1 MNRILRTSI
10 LAAAI
15 LGAAACAFAQESSNT
30 GVQRRQ
36 RTDRNERSAT
46 AVSDRMQARLGGDSD
61 TDDAEK
67 SWMRVIY
74 RQLDFDT
81 DQNAALFFPEDPIDG
96 QDNLFRIIMRLM
108 ASGDIKAYEYLD
120 GREIFTDEYKVK
132 MGDVL
137 DRFHIPYTMAKGSTE
152 KNPKYAIDP
161 GDVPTSEV
169 LSYYIIEKWE
179 YDTRG
184 NRLRSQVE
192 AICPVLHRSGD
203 FGGEAVKYPVF
214 WVKLSDLRPYL
225 AQQMIFVDDDNNLP
239 TCSYDDYFNMAMY
252 KGDIYKTRNLRNRSM
267 MQLYPDPDDLK
278 RAQDSIQARL
288 DNFEEKLW
296 VPDREKI
303 IAAREAREAL
313 AAGADS
319 ATVAQQDADKP
330 KARSTRRGT
339 SRSQTKA
346 PKENKPKQIKS
357 SSPSSSSSSA
367 TRSVRRSRKR

>member
-1 MNRILRTSI
+1 MNSILRTSI
-10 LAAAI
+10 LAVAIAAS
-15 LGAAACAFAQESSNT
+15 ATAWAQESSNT
-30 GVQRRQ
+30 GVQRRS
-36 RTDRNERSAT
+36 RTDRTERAAT
-46 AVSDRMQARLGGDSD
+46 GVSDRMQSRLGAQAT

-81 DQNAALFFPEDPIDG
+81 DQNASLFFPEDPIDG

-108 ASGDIKAYEYLD
+108 ANGDINAYEYLD

-132 MGDVL
+132 MADVL
-137 DRFHIPYTMAKGSTE
+137 DRFHIPYTAAKGSTE
-152 KNPKYAIDP
+152 KRPKYSIDP

-203 FGGEAVKYPVF
+203 FGGEAVKYPIF
-214 WVKLSDLRPYL
+214 WVKLADLRPYL
-225 AQQMIFVDDDNNLP
+225 AQQMIFVNDDNNLP
-239 TCSYDDYFNMAMY
+239 TCSYDDYFNLAMY

-278 RAQDSIQARL
+278 RAQDSIQTRL
-288 DNFEEKLW
+288 DRFEDKLW
-296 VPDREKI
+296 VPNREEI
-303 IAAREAREAL
+303 IAAREAREAA
-313 AAGADS
+313 AAGDS
-319 ATVAQQDADKP
+319 LSTPAPDAEKSA
-330 KARSTRRGT
+330 ARSTRRS
-339 SRSQTKA
+339 SRSDKKSTRANKEPKA
-346 PKENKPKQIKS
+346 KNKEPKVVKADN
-357 SSPSSSSSSA
+357 SSSA
-367 TRSVRRSRKR
+367 TRSVRRRKR

>member
-278 RAQDSIQARL
+278 RAQDSIQTRL
-288 DNFEEKLW
+288 DRFEDKLW
-296 VPDREKI
+296 VPNREDI
-303 IAAREAREAL
+303 IAAREAREAA
-313 AAGADS
+313 AAGDSVGAAPAADDKS
-319 ATVAQQDADKP
+319 A
-330 KARSTRRGT
+330 ARSTRRT
-339 SRSQTKA
+339 SRSDKKSTRAKE
-346 PKENKPKQIKS
+346 PKVKESKPKAAKVDN
-357 SSPSSSSSSA
+357 SSSA
-367 TRSVRRSRKR
+367 ARSVRRKKR

>member
-1 MNRILRTSI
+1 MNSILRTSI
-10 LAAAI
+10 LAAA
-15 LGAAACAFAQESSNT
+15 LACASLACAQESSNS
-30 GVQRRQ
+30 GVQRRP
-36 RTDRNERSAT
+36 RADRNERAAT
-46 AVSDRMQARLGGDSD
+46 GVSDRMQARLGAESS

-81 DQNAALFFPEDPIDG
+81 DQNASLFFPEDPIDG

-108 ASGDIKAYEYLD
+108 ANGEINAYEYLD
-120 GREIFTDEYKVK
+120 GREIFTDEYRVK
-132 MGDVL
+132 MADVL

-152 KNPKYAIDP
+152 RNPKYTIDP

-184 NRLRSQVE
+184 NRLRSTVE

-203 FGGEAVKYPVF
+203 FGGEAVKYPIF

-225 AQQMIFVDDDNNLP
+225 AQQMIFVNDDNNLP
-239 TCSYDDYFNMAMY
+239 TCSYDDYFNLAMY

-278 RAQDSIQARL
+278 RAQDSIQTRL
-288 DNFEEKLW
+288 DRFEDKLW
-296 VPDREKI
+296 VPNREDI
-303 IAAREAREAL
+303 IAARAAREDA
-313 AAGADS
+313 AAGDS
-319 ATVAQQDADKP
+319 VSAAASDDKP
-330 KARSTRRGT
+330 AARSARRT
-339 SRSQTKA
+339 SSRSDKKSTRAKE
-346 PKENKPKQIKS
+346 PKVKESKPKTVKADN
-357 SSPSSSSSSA
+357 SSSA
-367 TRSVRRSRKR
+367 ARSVRRKKR